1 MPRVSFRLKRN
12 NDIHAEGLISSVKA
26 SLTSTS
32 TFRGSVDIS
41 IKKEERERVDQ
52 GLFCFVLIG
61 KKKMKKKTST
71 VFLLKLSF
79 SINLKGV

>member
-1 MPRVSFRLKRN
+1 
-12 NDIHAEGLISSVKA
+12 VKA

-32 TFRGSVDIS
+32 TFWGSVDIS
-41 IKKEERERVDQ
+41 IKKEEGERVDQ

-61 KKKMKKKTST
+61 KKKKNEKKTST

-79 SINLKGV
+79 SINLRGVICMPYAKRDWSAVQYVV